1 MTTFLN
7 SHKQY
12 LPPSSC
18 TILSANPPS
27 LTTRCA
33 SCLGGS
39 GWGLPGG
46 VGLYCLNS
54 ALCSFAAL
62 KDAAGK
68 QMSDRNRLLIDTR
81 SLYRWMA
88 ETSAT
93 TRVLVMHHPIDWLAE
108 WARIE
113 IENAI
118 ADKFH
123 LVLSGHAH
131 RGSAIWS
138 SQGIGGSVF
147 CGAPTLFSR
156 KADLLGYAFVTID
169 SDSRAVEVSYRQWT
183 PTYKFVLGT
192 SFSNNDTGV
201 KLFQPALPGELLSNV
216 SIEAPRR
223 GETLAILQAEF
234 HEATTCYSSK
244 KQIWVDR
251 DLANMPET
259 ASEPDE
265 AVIGSSTDLS
275 HNLRSC
281 IIRAPKQFGLTCLG
295 RYLALEYYRY
305 TATGATVAMMDT
317 SAIPAHRQ
325 GVVKYVLDRCSELYI
340 DRKALAGIILDN
352 WQNDK
357 YAYRVLREIKAEF
370 PGITSSFSI
379 ALTIASML

>member
-1 MTTFLN
+1 MDQIATDLDKAGFPRERRICIPGNHDLSQNALKPLFSVQKGTLAEMTDERTFN
-7 SHKQY
+7 DN
-12 LPPSSC
+12 LPQLSQTIFAPKFVHYIKCESSFAHHTC
-18 TILSANPPS
+18 
-27 LTTRCA
+27 CA

-68 QMSDRNRLLIDTR
+68 QMSDRNLLLIDTR

-192 SFSNNDTGV
+192 SSLNNDTGV

-223 GETLAILQAEF
+223 RRDSGHPTGGISRGNHLLFFKET
-234 HEATTCYSSK
+234 
-244 KQIWVDR
+244 
-251 DLANMPET
+251 NMGRPGFGQH
-259 ASEPDE
+259 ARNGKR
-265 AVIGSSTDLS
+265 AR
-275 HNLRSC
+275 RS
-281 IIRAPKQFGLTCLG
+281 R
-295 RYLALEYYRY
+295 
-305 TATGATVAMMDT
+305 
-317 SAIPAHRQ
+317 HRQ
-325 GVVKYVLDRCSELYI
+325 LNRSKSQPAFMHYSGTKAVWFNLPRSLSCSRILPLYCYRCHGGHDGYER
-340 DRKALAGIILDN
+340 DPCPQAG
-352 WQNDK
+352 
-357 YAYRVLREIKAEF
+357 R
-370 PGITSSFSI
+370 S
-379 ALTIASML
+379 